1 MILSNSES
9 MRREIADLI
18 NIEQNKRNLFIN
30 VSEDDLHEL
39 ERVIWSKDLD
49 RDEQVKLFEDLGFI

>member
-1 MILSNSES
+1 MIFSNSES

-49 RDEQVKLFEDLGFI
+49 RDEQIKLFEDLGFI